1 MTYKEFLNIV
11 TFEEVAPHI
20 VNMYPE
26 AKDSLGWFKLHYDML
41 KQTTPKRHDDSNG
54 DVCHITMKDWDD
66 GTGPHL
72 DAFPMEG
79 DLWEHSLTKEIVLD
93 ADVHVTDAEIVAC
106 CLWHTSFYGFTKGQK
121 KEFAN
126 IDFKSKVK
134 ELKTIILN
142 NGGYVPSKR
151 ELLPFKKQE
160 MIEDTKKIVWYGDK
174 NVNRTKRKR
183 LFRQA
188 FMETYYERME
198 AIGSFIVQVLPALS
212 VEANSFALDQLCK
225 LFFSGRFATVT
236 IQSYADGTT
245 NAVSYMADLVCKYDM
260 LPHGRNAIVHLVTG
274 HSWTNSSMLNPEET
288 ELLRTI
294 ADSVM
299 TTKDNN
305 GTVDFILDYN
315 PALGQQIEITVVATD
330 ISVSE

>member
-41 KQTTPKRHDDSNG
+41 KQMTPKRHDDSNG

-66 GTGPHL
+66 GIGPHL

-106 CLWHTSFYGFTKGQK
+106 CLWHTSFYGFAKGQK

-160 MIEDTKKIVWYGDK
+160 MIEDTKKNVW
-174 NVNRTKRKR
+174 
-183 LFRQA
+183 
-188 FMETYYERME
+188 
-198 AIGSFIVQVLPALS
+198 
-212 VEANSFALDQLCK
+212 
-225 LFFSGRFATVT
+225 
-236 IQSYADGTT
+236 
-245 NAVSYMADLVCKYDM
+245 
-260 LPHGRNAIVHLVTG
+260 
-274 HSWTNSSMLNPEET
+274 
-288 ELLRTI
+288 
-294 ADSVM
+294 
-299 TTKDNN
+299 
-305 GTVDFILDYN
+305 
-315 PALGQQIEITVVATD
+315 
-330 ISVSE
+330 

>member
-41 KQTTPKRHDDSNG
+41 RLMNPKRHDDSNG
-54 DVCHITMKDWDD
+54 DVCRITMKDWDD

-79 DLWEHSLTKEIVLD
+79 DFWEHSLTKEIVLD

-126 IDFKSKVK
+126 IDFKSKVN

-160 MIEDTKKIVWYGDK
+160 MIKDTYKIVWYGDK

-188 FMETYYERME
+188 FMETYYDRME
-198 AIGSFIVQVLPALS
+198 AISSFIVQVLPALS
-212 VEANSFALDQLCK
+212 VGANSLTIGQLCK
-225 LFFSGRFATVT
+225 LFFSSKFATTV
-236 IQSYADGTT
+236 IQSYADETSD
-245 NAVSYMADLVCKYDM
+245 AASYMSDLISKYDM
-260 LPHGRNAIVHLVTG
+260 LPHGKNAIIYLVTG
-274 HSWTNSSMLNPEET
+274 LSRDNPSVLNPEEN
-288 ELLRTI
+288 ELLKIIVDKVITATER
-294 ADSVM
+294 
-299 TTKDNN
+299 K
-305 GTVDFILDYN
+305 GTVDLILDNN
-315 PALGQQIEITVVATD
+315 PVLCRQIEITVVATD
-330 ISVSE
+330 ISIHR

>member
-41 KQTTPKRHDDSNG
+41 RLMNPKRHDDSNG
-54 DVCHITMKDWDD
+54 DMCRITMKDWDD

-93 ADVHVTDAEIVAC
+93 ADVHVTDAEIIAC

-142 NGGYVPSKR
+142 NGGYVPPKR
-151 ELLPFKKQE
+151 ELLPSKKQE
-160 MIEDTKKIVWYGDK
+160 MIKDTKKIVWYGDK

-188 FMETYYERME
+188 FMETYYDRME
-198 AIGSFIVQVLPALS
+198 AISSFIVQVLPALS
-212 VEANSFALDQLCK
+212 VGANSLTIGQLCK
-225 LFFSGRFATVT
+225 LFFSSKFATTV
-236 IQSYADGTT
+236 IQSYADETSD
-245 NAVSYMADLVCKYDM
+245 AASYMSDLISKYDM
-260 LPHGRNAIVHLVTG
+260 LPHGKNAIIYLVTG
-274 HSWTNSSMLNPEET
+274 LSRDNPSVLNPEEN
-288 ELLRTI
+288 ELLKIIVDKVITATER
-294 ADSVM
+294 
-299 TTKDNN
+299 K
-305 GTVDFILDYN
+305 GTVDLILDNN
-315 PALGQQIEITVVATD
+315 PVLCRQIEITVVATD
-330 ISVSE
+330 ISIHR